1 MFILKLIRKIE
12 FLISD
17 RNHYVDILRRGG
29 VTIGEGCYIEKD
41 TLFGSEPYLIK
52 TWK

>member
-29 VTIGEGCYIEKD
+29 NN
-41 TLFGSEPYLIK
+41 
-52 TWK
+52 W